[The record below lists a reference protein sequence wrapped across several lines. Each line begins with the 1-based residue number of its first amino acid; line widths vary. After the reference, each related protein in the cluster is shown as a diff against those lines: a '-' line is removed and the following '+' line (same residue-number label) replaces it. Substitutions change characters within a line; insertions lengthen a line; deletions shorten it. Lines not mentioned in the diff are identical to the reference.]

1 MAALLGEGWWISPEE
16 EGSRCLEVNRPSLSQ
31 SDRAKREFLARF
43 SNFDLKKAALPNKQS
58 EMSKN
63 KC

>member
-1 MAALLGEGWWISPEE
+1 MVSLDEE
-16 EGSRCLEVNRPSLSQ
+16 EGRCLEVNRPSLSQ
-31 SDRAKREFLARF
+31 LDRAKREFLARF
-43 SNFDLKKAALPNKQS
+43 SNFDLEKAALPNKQS